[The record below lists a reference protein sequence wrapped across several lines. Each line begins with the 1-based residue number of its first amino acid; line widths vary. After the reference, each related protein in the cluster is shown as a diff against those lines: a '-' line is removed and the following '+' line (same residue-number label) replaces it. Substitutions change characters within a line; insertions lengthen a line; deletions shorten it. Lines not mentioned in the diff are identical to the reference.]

1 MQLTRRNIPTT
12 VLAVVVLVVGVS
24 GGATAAAL
32 ITGADVKD
40 GSLTSADIKDGT
52 LTTNDLKQGGVSGN
66 RLKGESTSGNKLQKG
81 TVSGDRLKDGAVTSS
96 KIQDGTIES
105 NDLSSAA
112 KDSLKTTYSGPNWS
126 IVDRNVQ
133 GGGDSYLRSGPTTA
147 TATGVTAPPL
157 GIGSLGIRTAGPADK
172 AAFGDQVDFVGD
184 DFSGVTA
191 AAYSVF
197 ATGEDF
203 SGGPTNLPSIS
214 FELLFPAGGANPGF
228 HTLFYQ
234 PSIAATDV
242 NKWTTI
248 DAVADTTPHWGLS
261 GAAGTT
267 CDQNGALCT
276 FAQVQAYIAAND
288 QGTTILT
295 VQITKGSGQP
305 AFSGAVDALQINND
319 VFDFEPFGVSITHP

>member
-1 MQLTRRNIPTT
+1 LK
-12 VLAVVVLVVGVS
+12 
-24 GGATAAAL
+24 ATYA
-32 ITGADVKD
+32 
-40 GSLTSADIKDGT
+40 
-52 LTTNDLKQGGVSGN
+52 
-66 RLKGESTSGNKLQKG
+66 
-81 TVSGDRLKDGAVTSS
+81 
-96 KIQDGTIES
+96 
-105 NDLSSAA
+105 
-112 KDSLKTTYSGPNWS
+112 GPNWG

-133 GGGDSYLRSGPTTA
+133 GGGDSYLRAGPTTA
-147 TATGVTAPPL
+147 TATGVTSPPL

-172 AAFGDQVDFVGD
+172 AAFGDQVDFAGD
-184 DFSGVTA
+184 DFSEVTE

-203 SGGPTNLPSIS
+203 SGGATNLPSIS

-261 GAAGTT
+261 GAAGTD
-267 CDQNGALCT
+267 CDQNGGLCT
-276 FAQVQAYIAAND
+276 FAQVQDYIAAND
-288 QGTTILT
+288 EGATILT

-305 AFSGAVDALQINND
+305 AFSGAVDALQINDD
-319 VFDFEPFGVSITHP
+319 VYDFEPFGVTKTTAAAARQR

>member
-1 MQLTRRNIPTT
+1 MQFTRLKIPTII
-12 VLAVVVLVVGVS
+12 LALVALVVGVS
-24 GGATAAAL
+24 SGAVAAQL

-40 GSLTSADIKDGT
+40 NSLTSADIKDGT
-52 LTTNDLKQGGVSGN
+52 LVEKDIKEASLGAN
-66 RLKGESTSGNKLQKG
+66 RLKKLTIG
-81 TVSGDRLKDGAVTSS
+81 TERLKDGSVTSA
-96 KIQDGTIES
+96 KIKDGTIES
-105 NDLSSAA
+105 KDLSSAA
-112 KDSLKTTYSGPNWS
+112 KDSLKTKYSGPNWG

-133 GGGDSYLRSGPTTA
+133 GGGDSYLRAGPTTA
-147 TATGVTAPPL
+147 TATGVTSPPL

-184 DFSGVTA
+184 DFSAVTA
-191 AAYSVF
+191 VAYSVF

-203 SGGPTNLPSIS
+203 SGGATNLPSIS

-234 PSIAATDV
+234 PSIAAADV

-248 DAVADTTPHWGLS
+248 DAVADATPHWGLG

-267 CDQNGALCT
+267 CDQNGSLCT
-276 FAQVQAYIAAND
+276 FAQVQDYIAAND
-288 QGTTILT
+288 NGTTMLT

-319 VFDFEPFGVSITHP
+319 VFDFEPFGVSVTHP

>member
-1 MQLTRRNIPTT
+1 MKNTRLQIPTI
-12 VLAVVVLVVGVS
+12 VLAVVALVIGVS
-24 GGATAAAL
+24 GGAVAAKM
-32 ITGADVKD
+32 ITGADVKN
-40 GSLTSADIKDGT
+40 GSLTSK
-52 LTTNDLKQGGVSGN
+52 DLK
-66 RLKGESTSGNKLQKG
+66 KG
-81 TVSGDRLKDGAVTSS
+81 TIKTDRLKDGAVTSA
-96 KIQDGTIES
+96 KIKNGTIAGK
-105 NDLSSAA
+105 DLSSGA
-112 KDSLKTTYSGPNWS
+112 KNSLKTTYAGPNWG

-133 GGGDSYLRSGPTTA
+133 GGGDSYLRAGPTTA
-147 TATGVTAPPL
+147 TPAGVTSPPL

-184 DFSGVTA
+184 DFSEVTA

-203 SGGPTNLPSIS
+203 SGGATNLPSIS

-248 DAVADTTPHWGLS
+248 DAVADATPHWGLS

-267 CDQNGALCT
+267 CDQNGGLCT
-276 FAQVQAYIAAND
+276 FAQVQDYIAAND
-288 QGTTILT
+288 EGTTILT

-305 AFSGAVDALQINND
+305 AFSGAVDALRINND
-319 VFDFEPFGVSITHP
+319 IFDFEPFGVSITHP